1 MMARVIA
8 RFGLVA
14 SLTLLQGQR
23 PPANPQQT
31 FRAGTDVVMVDVSV
45 KSGDRVVTGL
55 GPEDFVLTDNG
66 VRQRIESVESTAVP
80 IDLTLV
86 IDLSGNPDRPWTRRI
101 DHAKVVAD
109 VQREVQEVTS
119 ILRPTDRIRL
129 LAIDQYVQQIW
140 PLQQVPAT
148 PIPRVEFDG
157 LASVFDTLAA
167 ALMHPVEPARR
178 HVVIARTKGVD
189 TISAIDARALRGIAE
204 RSDALFHLVIM
215 ENALGADAALS
226 GFQSNLIGLVEATNR
241 SWLPHQRR
249 LVSSGPPYQLLSDGI
264 AVRSA
269 VETAGGGWHQARAF
283 SVPSLT
289 GTFRETFESF
299 RQGYML
305 RYTPQG
311 VTRSG
316 WHTIAVTVPR
326 SRGYTVR
333 ARRGYGIEDSAPA
346 PAPTVPAVP
355 KTLADL
361 TLAYEAGAFQ
371 SVATA
376 LRQIADPQRLMRDFE
391 EEGNPWPAAPRRE
404 AGFAIELAEP
414 GVFSP
419 RTETRDQAFRQLN
432 RFTRLIRQPLGPDV
446 FERQWYYTV
455 LTLLQGTINPPA
467 LEAFADRALARF
479 PDEPRFLFARAIAA
493 DQRSTT
499 AGASRAAARGS
510 SQTALE
516 TVRRQY
522 EALIGM
528 PDVAAEARVRLA
540 WLLHRMGRHDDALAR
555 LDEVDVEPLD
565 GSLRYLRHLFSGHVM
580 NALGRP
586 DDATVAYRAAR
597 AIAPDAQSAQ
607 VALMNGLLARGDRA
621 GAETVA
627 EVIQRQRSTDFD
639 PWWMYWQGQ
648 YRLYGQAMARIR
660 EMGR

>member
-1 MMARVIA
+1 MARVIA

-101 DHAKVVAD
+101 DHSKVVAD

-167 ALMHPVEPARR
+167 ALIHPVEPARR

-283 SVPSLT
+283 SVPSLA

-333 ARRGYGIEDSAPA
+333 PRRGYGIEDSAPA

-419 RTETRDQAFRQLN
+419 RAETHDQALRLLN

-467 LEAFADRALARF
+467 LEAFADLALARF
-479 PDEPRFLFARAIAA
+479 PDEPRFLLARAIAA
-493 DQRSTT
+493 DQRSTM
-499 AGASRAAARGS
+499 AGASRVAATGS

-516 TVRRQY
+516 TVHRQY

-528 PDVAAEARVRLA
+528 PAVAAEARVRLA
-540 WLLHRMGRHDDALAR
+540 WLLHRIGRHDDALAR

-565 GSLRYLRHLFSGHVM
+565 GSLRYLQHLFSGHVM

-607 VALMNGLLARGDRA
+607 VALMNGLLAQGDRA

>member
-1 MMARVIA
+1 MARVIA

-101 DHAKVVAD
+101 DHSKVVAD

-167 ALMHPVEPARR
+167 ALIHPVEPARR

-419 RTETRDQAFRQLN
+419 RAETRDQALRLLN

-467 LEAFADRALARF
+467 LEAFADLALARF
-479 PDEPRFLFARAIAA
+479 PDEPRFLLARAIAA

-499 AGASRAAARGS
+499 AGASRVAATGS

-528 PDVAAEARVRLA
+528 PAVAAEARVRLA
-540 WLLHRMGRHDDALAR
+540 WLLHRIGRHDDALAR

-565 GSLRYLRHLFSGHVM
+565 GSLRYLQHLFSGHVM

>member
-1 MMARVIA
+1 MARVIA

-204 RSDALFHLVIM
+204 RSDAPFHLVIM

-621 GAETVA
+621 GAEAVA